1 MEEKTLE
8 IDRACFF
15 KAFTEWFVVLQFKGC
30 IMKIIPAIDVINGRC
45 VRLFKGD
52 YNFQK
57 DYLPSPFEV
66 AKKIEQAGFSD
77 LHLIDL
83 EGAKE
88 GRVVNWPVIEQI
100 TQNTKL
106 AVEVGGGVRAKDEVA
121 RLLALGVQRI
131 MLGSLAL
138 QNPEILKD
146 LLVAF
151 GSEKIM
157 VDIGWKDGG
166 VYYHGWQEKADK
178 EFEQVLK
185 ELLALGVNRIL
196 LTDVDK
202 DGALQGPN
210 FGLYERVGR
219 DFPELLVT
227 ASGGISSKSD
237 LRRLKNSGVE
247 AVVVGKAFHEG
258 WLSLSDLQNYER

>member
-1 MEEKTLE
+1 
-8 IDRACFF
+8 
-15 KAFTEWFVVLQFKGC
+15 
-30 IMKIIPAIDVINGRC
+30 MKIIPAIDVINGRC

-57 DYLPSPFEV
+57 EYLPSPLEV
-66 AKKIEQAGFSD
+66 AKKIEEAGFSD

-88 GRVVNWPVIEQI
+88 GRVVNWLVIEQI

-106 AVEVGGGVRAKDEVA
+106 AVEMGGGIRAKDEVA

-131 MLGSLAL
+131 MLGSLAIK
-138 QNPEILKD
+138 NPEILQD
-146 LLVAF
+146 LLANF

-166 VYYHGWQEKADK
+166 VYYHGWQEKAEK
-178 EFEQVLK
+178 NFEQVLND
-185 ELLALGVNRIL
+185 LLAMGVKHIL
-196 LTDVDK
+196 LTDVNK

-219 DFPELLVT
+219 DFPDLLVT
-227 ASGGISSKSD
+227 ASGGVSSKND
-237 LRRLKNSGVE
+237 LRRLKDSGVFS
-247 AVVVGKAFHEG
+247 VVVGKAFHEG